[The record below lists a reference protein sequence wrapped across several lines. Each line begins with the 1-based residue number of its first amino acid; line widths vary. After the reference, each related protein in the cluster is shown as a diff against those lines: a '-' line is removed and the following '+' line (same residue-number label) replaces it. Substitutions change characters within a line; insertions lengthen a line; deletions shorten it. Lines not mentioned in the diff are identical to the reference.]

1 MIASKY
7 NVSYIWLCVERGV
20 YLKDIQTIFMI
31 LLTHATTDQFHFIRI
46 QCHNN
51 VSSVIVPMLLMMM
64 IRKII
69 IIFCLLCMY
78 VCSLL
83 YSNLPISREKSVC
96 VPFCFGECEHYDM
109 TLVPPLLLDYMTKM
123 LKLQYMY
130 FSFLSRGNA
139 GESKYVEVEVS
150 CVV

>member
-1 MIASKY
+1 
-7 NVSYIWLCVERGV
+7 
-20 YLKDIQTIFMI
+20 
-31 LLTHATTDQFHFIRI
+31 
-46 QCHNN
+46 
-51 VSSVIVPMLLMMM
+51 MLLMMM

-109 TLVPPLLLDYMTKM
+109 TVVLPLLLDYMTKM

-130 FSFLSRGNA
+130 FSLSSQEGTLGKVNMWKWKFHALYKCMYFARWALLSFLRIWKRREMMVTQAIKSVTRILHDSISPA
-139 GESKYVEVEVS
+139 QQ
-150 CVV
+150 